1 MVYSLGSKVVD
12 MEPDMINLCDLAHPK
27 IVVEKKILAI
37 PSEQKSKVSE
47 SWSEKI
53 CLLSGIALCRFSKLE
68 YRATIWMFS
77 VKKSFKR
84 NNSESLPRGRVTP
97 ACNI

>member
-37 PSEQKSKVSE
+37 PSEQKSKVSAR

-68 YRATIWMFS
+68 YRAITLDVFS
-77 VKKSFKR
+77 
-84 NNSESLPRGRVTP
+84 
-97 ACNI
+97 